1 MEADMATIRLISF
14 LALVALP
21 LASCGSDSAPATPP
35 AANRPP
41 VFTSAATASIPE
53 NTAGI
58 VYTAAATD
66 PDGNAL
72 TYSISGGVDRAAF
85 AISAAGA
92 LSFTT
97 PPDFEAPTDADK
109 NNIYL
114 VQLSVSDGTANVAL
128 DLAVTVTN
136 TGLDAF
142 QVRRVA
148 TGLNAPLYLTALPDT
163 SGRVLV
169 VEKAGVVRIVNPVT
183 GVVAQTPFLDITGTI
198 ATDGERGLLGLAL
211 APDYVTSGTAY
222 AYVTNTSGTI
232 EVRKFQAATGTRDRL
247 DPATSDV
254 IISIPHPGF
263 SNHNGGWLDFGPDGN
278 LYLGVGDGGG
288 GGDPNGNA
296 QNRNALLGKMLRI
309 DPSRDS
315 YPNDPQRDYAIPTGN
330 PYATTGG
337 APEIWMLGM
346 RNPFRAGFDRTT
358 GNLYIGDVGQGA
370 VEEIDLVP
378 SGANGLNFGW
388 NLREGTEPYAGGA
401 TSAAFTNPVAE
412 YGHGTGP
419 TQGNSVTGGYV
430 YRGPVEAL
438 RGQYFFG
445 DFVGANI
452 WSVPVTQLVQ
462 GQTVAANAFTLRRT
476 AFTPITGTINNISSF
491 GLDQSSNLYI
501 VDYDGEVYIV
511 EAAQGSL

>member
-1 MEADMATIRLISF
+1 MAKTRLVSL
-14 LALVALP
+14 LALVAMP
-21 LASCGSDSAPATPP
+21 LSSCGSDGAGPTPP
-35 AANRPP
+35 ATNRPP
-41 VFTSAATASIPE
+41 AFTSAATASIPE
-53 NTAGI
+53 NTAGAF
-58 VYTAAATD
+58 YTAAASD

-72 TYSISGGVDRAAF
+72 TYSISGGADRAAF
-85 AISAAGA
+85 AITAAGA
-92 LSFTT
+92 LSFVT
-97 PPDFEAPTDADK
+97 PPDFETPTDSDK

-114 VQLSVSDGTANVAL
+114 VQLSVSDGTASAML

-136 TGLDAF
+136 AGLDAF

-148 TGLNAPLYLTALPDT
+148 TGLNAPLYLTALPDG

-169 VEKAGVVRIVNPVT
+169 VEKGGLVRIINPIT
-183 GVVAQTPFLDITGTI
+183 GAIAPTPFLDISSTI

-211 APDYVTSGTAY
+211 APDYITSGTAY
-222 AYVTNTSGTI
+222 AYATNTAGTI

-254 IISIPHPGF
+254 ILSIPHPGF
-263 SNHNGGWLDFGPDGN
+263 NNHNGGWLDFGPDGN

-288 GGDPNGNA
+288 AGDPSGNA
-296 QNRNALLGKMLRI
+296 QNRNVLLGKMLRI

-315 YPNDPQRDYAIPTGN
+315 FPNDPQRDYAIPTGN
-330 PYATTGG
+330 PYATSGG
-337 APEIWMLGM
+337 APEIWMTGM

-370 VEEIDLVP
+370 IEEIDLVQ

-388 NLREGTEPYAGGA
+388 NLREGTEPFAGGA
-401 TSAAFTNPVAE
+401 TSATFTNPVAE
-412 YGHGTGP
+412 YGHGSGP

-438 RGQYFFG
+438 RGQYFFA
-445 DFVGANI
+445 DFVSANI
-452 WSVPVTQLVQ
+452 WSVPVVQLVQ
-462 GQTVAANAFTLRRT
+462 GQTVAASTFTQRRT
-476 AFTPITGTINNISSF
+476 TFAPITGTINSISSF
-491 GLDQSSNLYI
+491 GLDQTGNLYI

-511 EAAQGSL
+511 ELAQGTI